1 MGRMVIATMMVAA
14 LALGASSGAKPAKT
28 DLAKR
33 GEYLVKFGGCNHC
46 HTPWVFRPEVGGPV
60 PDMTRMLSGHPEA
73 APDASGATLSPA
85 MAGIWGPGFT
95 NFKFPFG
102 TVYAANLTPDFATG
116 LGSWTEQMFV
126 SAIRS
131 GRHMGAPSARP
142 ILPPMPVENLQAL
155 SDDDLRAI
163 FAYLRTIP
171 PVRNAVPDHKVAPDL
186 YEPIGKASL
195 AVQQAMHLTG
205 PAHERGDLRAVK

>member
-1 MGRMVIATMMVAA
+1 MKRMMKATMMFVVLA
-14 LALGASSGAKPAKT
+14 LAAPGGAKPAKT
-28 DLAKR
+28 EQVKR

-73 APDASGATLSPA
+73 APDASGATLSA
-85 MAGIWGPGFT
+85 ATAGIWGPGFT

-116 LGSWTEQMFV
+116 IGSWTEEMFV
-126 SAIRS
+126 RAIRS

-142 ILPPMPVENLQAL
+142 ILPPMPVENLQTL
-155 SDDDLRAI
+155 DDDDLRAI
-163 FAYLRTIP
+163 FAYLRTVP
-171 PVRNAVPDHKVAPDL
+171 PVHNAVPDHKVSPDL
-186 YEPIGKASL
+186 FEPLGKAGQ
-195 AVQQAMHLTG
+195 AVRRAMH
-205 PAHERGDLRAVK
+205 